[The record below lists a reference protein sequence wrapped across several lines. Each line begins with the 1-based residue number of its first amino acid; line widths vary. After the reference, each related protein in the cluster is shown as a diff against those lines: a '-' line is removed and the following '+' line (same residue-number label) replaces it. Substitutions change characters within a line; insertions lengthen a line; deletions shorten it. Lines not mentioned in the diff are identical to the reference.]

1 MTKDQIKKQL
11 EREAT
16 RLVNRS
22 GKNFVKGDQDAP
34 DRVFSDIP
42 GVKNIR
48 FSDIDPNGTLCIKTH
63 GKVEIPD
70 SITVKEKTYQIKE
83 LYTNEIIK

>member
-1 MTKDQIKKQL
+1 MTEDQIKQRL
-11 EREAT
+11 EEEAT
-16 RLVNRS
+16 RLVKRS

-48 FSDIDPNGTLCIKTH
+48 FSDIDPKGTLCVKTH
-63 GKVEIPD
+63 GKVGIPD
-70 SITVKEKTYQIKE
+70 SITVKGKVYKLKE